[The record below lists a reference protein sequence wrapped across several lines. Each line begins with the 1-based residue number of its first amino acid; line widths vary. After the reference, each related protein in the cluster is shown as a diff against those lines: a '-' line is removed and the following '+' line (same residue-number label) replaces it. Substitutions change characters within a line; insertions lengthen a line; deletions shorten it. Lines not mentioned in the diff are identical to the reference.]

1 LGSKTQDIQSA
12 RMQSAHEI
20 TQRFGGVV
28 VLKGA
33 GTLVCD
39 DSSTPGICDRGNPGM
54 AVPGMGD
61 VLTGVIAGI
70 AAQCGDL
77 SLAARAGV
85 YVHAVAGDM
94 AARHGERGILAS
106 DLFAHLGSC
115 VNP

>member
-1 LGSKTQDIQSA
+1 
-12 RMQSAHEI
+12 
-20 TQRFGGVV
+20 
-28 VLKGA
+28 
-33 GTLVCD
+33 
-39 DSSTPGICDRGNPGM
+39 
-54 AVPGMGD
+54 MGD
-61 VLTGVIAGI
+61 VLTGIIAGI

-106 DLFAHLGSC
+106 DLLTHLPSC